1 MNLKITYENLIID
14 NNTYTLCDIDF
25 IINNGKTKIYF
36 KDGTTKTV
44 FNNYKIKDR
53 LGCFLDIAYAVSSIK
68 KNFIVVKNN
77 ILLNLNNVKSLSAT
91 DSGVNLS
98 TKYFDLQLIDLT
110 NEQIK
115 TISNKLAENKF
126 LADAILL

>member
-1 MNLKITYENLIID
+1 MNLKIDYENLIID

-25 IINNGKTKIYF
+25 IINNGKIKIYF

-44 FNNYKIKDR
+44 FNNYKIKNR
-53 LGCFLDIAYAVSSIK
+53 LGCFLDIAYAVSSIN